1 MVLDVPRSDVMIDA
15 LEPSSRIVIV
25 ANQELAAVRAA
36 TRLSAAL
43 RQRYGKDR
51 LSVVVSRYDVQSEIG
66 QDDVE
71 RVLGT
76 PVAHTFPSNYR
87 IALEALNAGRPVVLD
102 NHNKLAAA
110 LTGFRAWPGG
120 DERGTLAGQTASW
133 TVWSFDRSTVV
144 SVGTLSGVKTFGA
157 RSVSVMNSVVSITSP
172 SADPRQK
179 SYQDLKAKVHTDLL
193 NRLNL
198 ERLTQ
203 MGQKE
208 AEPEIRRIILEI
220 IERSNETT
228 PLSLTERETLVVD
241 VLNELFGLGP
251 LEALL
256 RDQNIS
262 DILVNRFDQVYV
274 ERDGRL
280 ELTDILFRDDRHLMQ
295 IIERI
300 VSTVGRRIDESS
312 PMVDARLRDGSRVNA
327 IIPPLAIDGPSLS
340 IRRFRTGR
348 VGAEDMV
355 GRETMTQPM
364 LDFLRAAVACRLNI
378 IVSGGTGAG
387 KTTLLNV
394 LSGFIS
400 NLERVVTI
408 EDAAELMMRQRHVVR
423 LETRPPN
430 IEGKGAVRQRDLV
443 VNALRM
449 RPDRIIVGEVR
460 SDEALDMLQ
469 AMNTGHDGG
478 LTTIHAN
485 SPRDALYRLDTM
497 VAMANLNLPE
507 RAVRQQIASA
517 VNLVIQVTRLSDGT
531 RKVTAI
537 TEVTGMEGEMISTQD
552 IFVFDRTG
560 LRRDGKVCGRFRA
573 TGIRP
578 RCTERL
584 LSFGVQLPID
594 MFEHVTQ
601 VA

>member
-1 MVLDVPRSDVMIDA
+1 MNPVP
-15 LEPSSRIVIV
+15 
-25 ANQELAAVRAA
+25 LA
-36 TRLSAAL
+36 
-43 RQRYGKDR
+43 
-51 LSVVVSRYDVQSEIG
+51 SVT
-66 QDDVE
+66 
-71 RVLGT
+71 T
-76 PVAHTFPSNYR
+76 P
-87 IALEALNAGRPVVLD
+87 
-102 NHNKLAAA
+102 
-110 LTGFRAWPGG
+110 
-120 DERGTLAGQTASW
+120 
-133 TVWSFDRSTVV
+133 
-144 SVGTLSGVKTFGA
+144 
-157 RSVSVMNSVVSITSP
+157 
-172 SADPRQK
+172 DPRQR
-179 SYQDLKAKVHTDLL
+179 SYQDLKGRVHAELL

-198 ERLTQ
+198 DRLTQ
-203 MGQKE
+203 MGQQE
-208 AEPEIRRIILEI
+208 AEPEIRRLILDI
-220 IERSNETT
+220 IERGKDTT
-228 PLSLTERETLVVD
+228 PLSLQERETLVVD

-251 LEALL
+251 LEGLL
-256 RDQNIS
+256 RDSAIS

-280 ELTDILFRDDRHLMQ
+280 QQTDIVFRDDRHLMQ

-340 IRRFRTGR
+340 IRRFRTAR
-348 VGAEDMV
+348 LGATDLVE
-355 GRETMTQPM
+355 RESMTQPM
-364 LDFLRAAVACRLNI
+364 LEFLQAAVACRLNI

-400 NLERVVTI
+400 NLERIVTI

-423 LETRPPN
+423 LETRPAN
-430 IEGKGAVRQRDLV
+430 IEGKGAVKQRDLV

-469 AMNTGHDGG
+469 AMNTGHDGS

-497 VAMANLNLPE
+497 VAMASLNLPE

-517 VNLVIQVTRLSDGT
+517 VNLIIQVTRLSDGT

-537 TEVTGMEGEMISTQD
+537 TEVTGMEGDVVSAQD

-584 LSFGVQLPID
+584 LAFGVQLPAD
-594 MFEHVTQ
+594 MFDHITA